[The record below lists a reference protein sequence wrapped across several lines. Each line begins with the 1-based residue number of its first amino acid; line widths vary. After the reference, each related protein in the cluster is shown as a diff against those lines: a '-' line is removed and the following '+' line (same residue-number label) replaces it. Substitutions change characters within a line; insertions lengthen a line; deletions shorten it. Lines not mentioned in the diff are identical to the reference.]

1 MLYNYT
7 KKTVFTRERFG
18 VLASFQLILGE
29 SRIYITAKEYI
40 ITNKSYDNKT
50 KSRTNKIK

>member
-29 SRIYITAKEYI
+29 SSISITAKEYN
-40 ITNKSYDNKT
+40 ITNRSYNNKT